1 MKVKIFNI
9 STSIKDLEAEIN
21 KFIEDENAEVIS
33 INTSITPM
41 HDLFYDDGKVCNQW
55 EEYTAVLI
63 YNNQDMA

>member
-1 MKVKIFNI
+1 MKVKIFNS
-9 STSIKDLEAEIN
+9 STSIKDLEADIN
-21 KFIEDENAEVIS
+21 KFIEEENAEVIS

-41 HDLFYDDGKVCNQW
+41 HDLFYDGNVCNQW